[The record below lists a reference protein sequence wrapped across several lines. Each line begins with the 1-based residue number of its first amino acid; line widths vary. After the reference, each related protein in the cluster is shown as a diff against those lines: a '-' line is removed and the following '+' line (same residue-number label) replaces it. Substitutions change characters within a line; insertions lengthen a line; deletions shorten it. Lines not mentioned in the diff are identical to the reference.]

1 MQKTHLSIWRQFVN
15 ALPLTLLAML
25 LAGTAGVLAGTHLD
39 SPAGP
44 GSTSSYSLNDIFER
58 LDSGTAGT
66 QSTFTEPAVPP
77 GTATM
82 HSLNDIMAAAPAQ
95 DDAAGAVAANV
106 LTGKT
111 FWGLTNGAWGP
122 QTGSMPLGNNL
133 TGIDGEISFAIPDGY
148 YAGKTATAQD
158 GDLKGENIL
167 PGVNIFGVDG
177 SIPSQSDVAG
187 GEGELSFNIPDGY
200 YAGKTAT
207 AQDSDLKGEN
217 ILPGVNIFGVDG
229 SIPSQSDVTG
239 ADGEL
244 SFNIPDGY
252 YAGKTATAA
261 DGDLKGENILPGV
274 NIFGVDG
281 SMPSQSDVT
290 GADGELS
297 FDIPDGYYAGKTATA
312 ADGDLQAGNILQTA
326 NIFGV
331 AGTIQVRNNLTGAD
345 GELSFSIPN
354 GYYAGK
360 TVTATDANLVAENI
374 AYGITIFGVTGTFG
388 ARFINHLD
396 GTVTDTFT
404 TLMWQQNAHGG
415 TDKTWNAA
423 VTFCED
429 SVTGGYADWRLP
441 TEDEVADLTTG
452 EQRVSAGEP
461 REFSNIAAASY
472 WTGTSDF
479 FLGTT
484 YYSYI
489 HMGSLS
495 ISQIDNDALLFHPW
509 CVRDN

>member
-1 MQKTHLSIWRQFVN
+1 MKKRFF
-15 ALPLTLLAML
+15 LTLPQIALIVFFSMAVS
-25 LAGTAGVLAGTHLD
+25 AGAVLAATNKTD

-82 HSLNDIMAAAPAQ
+82 HSLNDIMAVAPAQ

-111 FWGLTNGAWGP
+111 FWGLTNGAWGQ
-122 QTGSMPLGNNL
+122 QTGSMPLGKDL
-133 TGIDGEISFAIPDGY
+133 TGNDGEISFAIPDGY

-207 AQDSDLKGEN
+207 A
-217 ILPGVNIFGVDG
+217 
-229 SIPSQSDVTG
+229 
-239 ADGEL
+239 
-244 SFNIPDGY
+244 
-252 YAGKTATAA
+252 A

-290 GADGELS
+290 GGEGQLS

-331 AGTIQVRNNLTGAD
+331 AGSIQVRNDLTGAD
-345 GELSFSIPN
+345 GELSFDIPN

-360 TVTATDANLVAENI
+360 TVTATDGNLIAENI

-388 ARFINHLD
+388 ARFTNNQD

-404 TLMWQQNAHGG
+404 TLMWQQNANGG
-415 TDKTWNAA
+415 TDKTWNEA
-423 VTFCED
+423 VTFCEN

-441 TEDEVADLTTG
+441 TKDEVADLTTG

-461 REFSNIAAASY
+461 HEFSNIAEYYY
-472 WTGTSDF
+472 WTSSTHF

-484 YYSYI
+484 YYYHI
-489 HMGSLS
+489 HMGSLN
-495 ISQIDNDALLFHPW
+495 IYETDNDSQNYHPW